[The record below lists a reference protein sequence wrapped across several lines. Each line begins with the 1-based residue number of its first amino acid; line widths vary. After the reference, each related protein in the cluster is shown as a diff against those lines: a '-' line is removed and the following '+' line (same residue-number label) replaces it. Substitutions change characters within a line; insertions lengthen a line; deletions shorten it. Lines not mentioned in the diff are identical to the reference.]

1 VETWPTGDPRRRHAH
16 APAVVKQAPPV
27 TCALQT
33 RASLW
38 AVCSGPR
45 FACAGTIPY
54 EEPRLDDV
62 EAVVAVAAL
71 HNPARNGILLRH
83 TTNSEVVRS

>member
-1 VETWPTGDPRRRHAH
+1 VTGWPVSARRGDQGEFATLQP
-16 APAVVKQAPPV
+16 PDGYGPLKVQVVGEV
-27 TCALQT
+27 
-33 RASLW
+33 RAG
-38 AVCSGPR
+38 GPR